1 MNGVFFEVQ
10 VESADL
16 KPRIIYHSERTPSMK
31 SIYAIGIRMIALMIL
46 VCPPALGQNDSQ
58 EKATGKEKPRAVS
71 ITLKSGE
78 VIKGILIKLD
88 ENSVEYKVND
98 VVQSRPMQEVSQLRF
113 DESSTSAAKT
123 GSIVPAI
130 DPQTPTAAPDTATG
144 KQVDQPTPAPSS
156 FKRPT
161 ILSRE
166 IPKYTDKARRNG
178 VQGNVVLNVLF
189 AADGTVT
196 SIRVVSGLPD
206 GLNESAIEA
215 AKKIRFKPAMRN
227 GQPVSFR
234 DDLHFSFHLDRPLPS
249 PRLLLPPHNEAVTT
263 DPRKTTLHWD
273 QVPGARRYRVR
284 VEKEIEKPGNW
295 IFDHET
301 IVTKRYYEF
310 DFTGIEVWRWR
321 VMAVNAFERDGD
333 WSDWRILRFRK

>member
-1 MNGVFFEVQ
+1 M
-10 VESADL
+10 
-16 KPRIIYHSERTPSMK
+16 KPIYE
-31 SIYAIGIRMIALMIL
+31 AGIRMIALMIFI
-46 VCPPALGQNDSQ
+46 CPVALAQNDGKD
-58 EKATGKEKPRAVS
+58 KAAAETKPRAVS
-71 ITLKSGE
+71 IILKSGE
-78 VIKGILIKLD
+78 VINGILIKLD
-88 ENSVEYKVND
+88 NNSVEFKVND
-98 VVQSRPMQEVSQLRF
+98 VVQSRPMQEVSQIRF
-113 DESSTSAAKT
+113 DESATS
-123 GSIVPAI
+123 SL
-130 DPQTPTAAPDTATG
+130 
-144 KQVDQPTPAPSS
+144 
-156 FKRPT
+156 RPT

-166 IPKYTDKARRNG
+166 KPKYTEKARRNG
-178 VQGNVVLNVLF
+178 VQGDVVLNVMF

-215 AKKIRFKPAMRN
+215 AKQIRFKPATRN
-227 GQPVSFR
+227 GQPISFR
-234 DDLHFSFHLDRPLPS
+234 QDIHFSFHLDRPLPS
-249 PRLLLPPHNEAVTT
+249 PKLLLPPHNEAVTT

-301 IVTKRYYEF
+301 RVTKLYYEF

-333 WSDWRILRFRK
+333 WSDWRTLRFSK